1 MLGSYVGATSFTGKR
16 DPVLMTN
23 ATAQHK
29 SPKRTGIVSKH
40 NQVGVNNKGWFKCGG
55 HVTKY
60 NIE

>member
-40 NQVGVNNKGWFKCGG
+40 NQVGVNNKG
-55 HVTKY
+55 
-60 NIE
+60 

>member
-1 MLGSYVGATSFTGKR
+1 
-16 DPVLMTN
+16 MTN

-29 SPKRTGIVSKH
+29 SSKRTGIVSKH